1 MTNKRVDAPLLAV
14 GFYVGNLLIMVL
26 ISALVKVLSEH
37 YPVSQILFFRYVF
50 AVIPLFVYMMLTLG
64 ISSMKTSRPGA
75 HAIRSVSG
83 VVSVSLFF
91 YAIALI
97 PMAEATMLAYASP
110 IFITLLSIPVL
121 SERIGPRRWLA
132 VIAGFIGVVVIT
144 NPGSE
149 IFSLGSFFAIG
160 SAMTAALVV
169 VWLRLLSDTESP
181 TTTSI
186 IYNTLG
192 ALVFA
197 LWAWIAGWV
206 SVDSGVH
213 WMLLIAVGLCA
224 SVQQFCFAI
233 AFKYG
238 EASMLAPFE
247 YLVLIFS
254 GLTGY
259 LFWSEVP
266 APSSIVGGAIIVLS
280 GLIIIARSRKNRV
293 VSMNKI

>member
-1 MTNKRVDAPLLAV
+1 VDAPLLAV

-26 ISALVKVLSEH
+26 ISSLVKVLADS

-50 AVIPLFVYMMLTLG
+50 AVIPLFVYMMLRLG

-121 SERIGPRRWLA
+121 SERIGPRRWFA
-132 VIAGFIGVVVIT
+132 VIAGFIGVVIISR
-144 NPGSE
+144 PGSE
-149 IFSLGSFFAIG
+149 IFSIGSLFAIG
-160 SAMTAALVV
+160 SAMSAALVV
-169 VWLRLLSDTESP
+169 VWLRLLSDTENP

-186 IYNTLG
+186 VYNTLG
-192 ALVFA
+192 AVVFA
-197 LWAWIAGWV
+197 VWALVAGWV
-206 SVDSGVH
+206 SVDNGLH
-213 WMLLIAVGLCA
+213 WILLIAVGLCA

-247 YLVLIFS
+247 YLILIFS

-259 LFWSEVP
+259 FFWSEVP
-266 APSSIVGGAIIVLS
+266 APSSIVGGTIIFLS
-280 GLIIIARSRKNRV
+280 GLIIIARSRKTRG
-293 VSMNKI
+293 VSTANT

>member
-1 MTNKRVDAPLLAV
+1 VISKRVDAPLLAV

-26 ISALVKVLSEH
+26 ISALVKVLAEN

-50 AVIPLFVYMMLTLG
+50 AVIPLFVYMMLTQG

-75 HAIRSVSG
+75 HAVRSISG
-83 VVSVSLFF
+83 VVSISLFF

-97 PMAEATMLAYASP
+97 PLAEATMLGYASP
-110 IFITLLSIPVL
+110 IFITLLSIFVL
-121 SERIGPRRWLA
+121 SERIGPRRWFA
-132 VIAGFIGVVVIT
+132 VIAGFIGVIVIT
-144 NPGSE
+144 RPGSE
-149 IFSLGSFFAIG
+149 IFSIGSLFAIG

-169 VWLRLLSDTESP
+169 VWLRLLSDTENP
-181 TTTSI
+181 ITTSI

-192 ALVFA
+192 AAVFA
-197 LWAWIAGWV
+197 VWAWIVGWM
-206 SVDSGVH
+206 SVDSGLH
-213 WMLLIAVGLCA
+213 WILLIAVGLCA

-247 YLVLIFS
+247 YLILIFS

-266 APSSIVGGAIIVLS
+266 APSSIIGGVIIVLS
-280 GLIIIARSRKNRV
+280 GLIIIARSRKTRGL
-293 VSMNKI
+293 STEKT